1 MSSVLTRLEL
11 SIEQEELTVD
21 MSATLCQLTR
31 LQKLGLS
38 ADMDTYRDTKNSK
51 ATLTLSLPRLEELK
65 IISIALELMCLR
77 CPKLRELVL
86 EEVALEDFDGMP
98 DSIQKL
104 RLDLDDSVDLEV
116 IVPAHS
122 ARMLEELL
130 LLGIEGSDFSKPAA
144 VQDLCLNGRLKCL
157 RMTHASFHAGAFSV
171 GAIWHAVPQ
180 TLQDVTLALPLNV
193 GIPTILEQL
202 PSLRTLSLTHSK
214 CNHMHLDRPLDP
226 FLDMPRL
233 EMLELHSDWSG
244 DLVDDEGN
252 PIVDTG
258 MCRWTPLALR
268 FLGLA
273 EKRIK
278 QMQRASPGR
287 SMTLSY

>member
-144 VQDLCLNGRLKCL
+144 VQDLCLNGRLKCPQNDSCQL
-157 RMTHASFHAGAFSV
+157 SCWSV
-171 GAIWHAVPQ
+171 FRG
-180 TLQDVTLALPLNV
+180 
-193 GIPTILEQL
+193 
-202 PSLRTLSLTHSK
+202 
-214 CNHMHLDRPLDP
+214 CHMACCT
-226 FLDMPRL
+226 
-233 EMLELHSDWSG
+233 SD
-244 DLVDDEGN
+244 
-252 PIVDTG
+252 
-258 MCRWTPLALR
+258 
-268 FLGLA
+268 
-273 EKRIK
+273 
-278 QMQRASPGR
+278 SPGCHPCLAIECR
-287 SMTLSY
+287 YPYNPGAASKS